1 MLIEDITPVSKY
13 MTAFVVQRGKV
24 KTRVLAPKSLGLK
37 EGDVIRTERCVG
49 VNGVDGWFTI
59 TVELGFEHK
68 QVQMRKNIQQVLD
81 VYQLPQE
88 EQFEAWQQINTEQ
101 KTYALIQGKDPNKIK
116 DYTPFVLLG
125 LATVMGWK

>member
-1 MLIEDITPVSKY
+1 MLIKDIEPISKY
-13 MTAFVVQRGKV
+13 FTAFAVMRGKV
-24 KTRVLAPKSLGLK
+24 KTRVLAPKALGLK

-59 TVELGFEHK
+59 TVELGFDHK
-68 QVQMRKNIQQVLD
+68 QVQQRKNIQQVLD

-88 EQFEAWQQINTEQ
+88 DQFEAWNQISSEQ
-101 KTYALIQGKDPNKIK
+101 KAYALIQGKDPDAVR
-116 DYTPFVLLG
+116 DYTPPVLSG